1 LWEGWSYQTK
11 VLSVKIPQ
19 TLEEVGGFQTGC
31 Y

>member
-1 LWEGWSYQTK
+1 LWEGWSYLTK

-19 TLEEVGGFQTGC
+19 TLEEARGFQKEL